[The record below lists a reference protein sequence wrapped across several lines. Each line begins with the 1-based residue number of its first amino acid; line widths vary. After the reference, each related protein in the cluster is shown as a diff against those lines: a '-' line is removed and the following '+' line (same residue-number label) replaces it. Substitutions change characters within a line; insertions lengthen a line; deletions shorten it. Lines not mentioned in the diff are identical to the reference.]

1 MAEFQEFPKMLY
13 HDKKAPQVVK
23 DAAHEA
29 KLKSQGFKTQAP
41 AQFPEESEPDAS
53 ADPVGHQ
60 NADPLREPAIVSQ
73 IDQEKTRLAGNQG
86 AKDPATL
93 NQSEQFDGDGDGES
107 DEFEPAPAPAPKKR
121 VGK

>member
-23 DAAHEA
+23 SAEEES
-29 KLKSQGFKTQAP
+29 KLKGQGFKTQAP
-41 AQFPEESEPDAS
+41 AQFPDESAEDA
-53 ADPVGHQ
+53 AANPVGHQ

-86 AKDPATL
+86 AKDPAEFL
-93 NQSEQFDGDGDGES
+93 RENDENDGENG
-107 DEFEPAPAPAPKKR
+107 FEDPEPTPAPAPKKKA
-121 VGK
+121 GK

>member
-13 HDKKAPQVVK
+13 HDRKAPQVAK
-23 DAAHEA
+23 DAEHES
-29 KLKSQGFKTQAP
+29 KLKSQGFRNQAP
-41 AQFPEESEPDAS
+41 AQFPEESDTDAS

-93 NQSEQFDGDGDGES
+93 NQPEQFENGDEGSEDPE
-107 DEFEPAPAPAPKKR
+107 PAPAPKKR